1 MLKIL
6 GENTLFYCH
15 YAFCSFSYEDYKG
28 EEVLIA
34 GCFKANSLSL
44 SFSAFG
50 RYSFVWVGSNQ
61 GTYVEVESWGR
72 VGSDYT
78 SFCIGNQEDEEIVN
92 ISPLTDTQLT
102 LFTYVTIYSFVA

>member
-34 GCFKANSLSL
+34 GCS
-44 SFSAFG
+44 
-50 RYSFVWVGSNQ
+50 
-61 GTYVEVESWGR
+61 
-72 VGSDYT
+72 
-78 SFCIGNQEDEEIVN
+78 
-92 ISPLTDTQLT
+92 
-102 LFTYVTIYSFVA
+102 